1 VVFLDPPRSG
11 STEQF
16 LDAMISM
23 NPKKVVYISCNP
35 VTLERDLS
43 YLVKKGYE
51 AKEAIPVDMF
61 PGTEHVE
68 VVTLLARSE
77 TSCK

>member
-1 VVFLDPPRSG
+1 MDPPRSG

-16 LDAMISM
+16 LNSMVLM

-43 YLVKKGYE
+43 YLTRRGY
-51 AKEAIPVDMF
+51 KTITAIPVDMF
-61 PGTEHVE
+61 TGTEHVE
-68 VVTLLARSE
+68 TIILLQRLEA
-77 TSCK
+77 